1 MRAYQDMVFTT
12 AARLLGSEAQAEDIA
27 QETFVRA
34 YQHFAELTV
43 SATAGGWLKTV
54 ATNLC
59 LNHLTRHRKR
69 FRSFSELKRRD
80 VPDAPEPD
88 VEVPDT
94 LLEHLSAAERGAR
107 VQAALKALPDHQ
119 RLPLVLFHFEE
130 MPYEE
135 IARRL
140 NVSLPKVKTDIR
152 RARLAL
158 GLALAGLNEPE
169 DA

>member
-1 MRAYQDMVFTT
+1 M
-12 AARLLGSEAQAEDIA
+12 
-27 QETFVRA
+27 
-34 YQHFAELTV
+34 
-43 SATAGGWLKTV
+43 
-54 ATNLC
+54 
-59 LNHLTRHRKR
+59 
-69 FRSFSELKRRD
+69 
-80 VPDAPEPD
+80 
-88 VEVPDT
+88 
-94 LLEHLSAAERGAR
+94 
-107 VQAALKALPDHQ
+107 QAALKALPDHQ